1 MQWLYIE
8 KCGTSTVDKEAIW
21 NAPHC
26 RGWGFLSTSVISSHL
41 ISPSLY
47 HRGAEKSISS
57 TDEKISVELRR
68 EEKRKEDSN
77 VKYFRELNK
86 GTTCYIQTHI
96 KMSFNLSSLTW
107 KNDPMKMIT
116 GEHKAGTELSAERW
130 QWDQEILAFT
140 SRFMDHK
147 GNHKQTLFN
156 TV

>member
-1 MQWLYIE
+1 MNLTNRILLNSDAVTIHREMWNFNSRQGSNMKCTPLQGMRISLYL
-8 KCGTSTVDKEAIW
+8 GHFQS
-21 NAPHC
+21 
-26 RGWGFLSTSVISSHL
+26 L

-107 KNDPMKMIT
+107 KNDPMKMIA

-130 QWDQEILAFT
+130 Q
-140 SRFMDHK
+140 
-147 GNHKQTLFN
+147 
-156 TV
+156 